1 MKVSL
6 SPKPWR
12 YMGNCFRESCVLSP
26 FASKL
31 IRRLFF
37 WVRLLALLV
46 ALVWTLWLSLG
57 AIMTWPASEPVAAD
71 AVVVLGEDP
80 GHRYA
85 RGKDLLLAGYADTLM
100 LILPLPHVLPDAT
113 NDLKGISIH
122 VDRSADSTWTEAL
135 VMRRWM
141 EANGI
146 HHVLVVS
153 DPQHLLR
160 VNYSWWSV
168 FRGSGLRYT
177 FVAAPTPDWSAWN
190 WWQNKAT
197 AIGIGME
204 VLKLGYYVGRYRFG
218 WGE

>member
-1 MKVSL
+1 M
-6 SPKPWR
+6 R
-12 YMGNCFRESCVLSP
+12 NCFRDSGEPLP
-26 FASKL
+26 FASTV
-31 IRRLFF
+31 IRKTFF
-37 WVRLLALLV
+37 WVRLLALLL

-57 AIMTWPASEPVAAD
+57 AIMAFPASEPVAAD
-71 AVVVLGEDP
+71 AVIVLGEDP

-85 RGKDLLLAGYADTLM
+85 RGKELLVAGYADTLM
-100 LILPLPHVLPDAT
+100 LILPLPHVLQDAT
-113 NDLKGISIH
+113 ANLKGVAVH
-122 VDRSADSTWTEAL
+122 VDRSSDSTWTEAV

-160 VNYSWWSV
+160 VSYSWCSV
-168 FRGSGLRYT
+168 LRGSGLRYT

-190 WWQNKAT
+190 WWHNKAT
-197 AIGIGME
+197 AIAVGME